1 MSLPDDL
8 RDALAKYVDGL
19 SVPEEGVVKLLLGF
33 GIRRP
38 LSMSEVAA
46 QMDLP
51 EAEVDRMHRRM
62 IFHLRRVE
70 HFDALPRIDIRHKG
84 GGPPDRWARFT

>member
-19 SVPEEGVVKLLLGF
+19 SEPEEGVVKLLLGF

-51 EAEVDRMHRRM
+51 EAEVDRMHRRDV
-62 IFHLRRVE
+62 LLLAPTGQLSDVDE
-70 HFDALPRIDIRHKG
+70 
-84 GGPPDRWARFT
+84 